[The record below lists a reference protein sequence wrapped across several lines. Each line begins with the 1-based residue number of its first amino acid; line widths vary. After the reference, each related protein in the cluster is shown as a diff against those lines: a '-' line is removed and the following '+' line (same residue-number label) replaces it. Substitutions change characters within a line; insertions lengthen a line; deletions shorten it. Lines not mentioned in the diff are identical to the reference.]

1 MGEGLQQWALP
12 LCLPLCDQKQWPVTR
27 AQITDVLFAHPGSC
41 KLCKAA
47 LGTMHSCLPWG
58 WGWVAAAVLRAET
71 GQNEQSKSSH
81 GHCKPSVSCPE
92 FHNSYIRQIAASVI
106 FVWVGGEDRFLV
118 LPTYCTTFPESAK
131 SLKNRFLFFFFFKS
145 SFRLTAKLS
154 ERYRDFPYIPCPHYQ
169 QRNASGFCK

>member
-1 MGEGLQQWALP
+1 M
-12 LCLPLCDQKQWPVTR
+12 TR